1 MFHPPAVKY
10 APNPDWLSLR
20 PWAHKF
26 RAARWAVSKF
36 QREKVYVKQTG
47 NLRAWAAS
55 HSCSIIPTLGFPCT
69 SDSPLWSI
77 NLATATLL
85 SAAFWETVP
94 HFRVQF
100 LLLPISPPLRYVY
113 VPSEEN
119 SSKSLEMERIMRE
132 ARLWLF
138 SLFSELEISIFCQD
152 ERALQGTLQLHL
164 WRLNQLKGET
174 IHSGSQ
180 KLFYLKQSLLV
191 RFVFCAT
198 KNLQG
203 HPLLSETNNSV
214 DIVVLDTPRPR
225 Q

>member
-85 SAAFWETVP
+85 SAAFWETFP
-94 HFRVQF
+94 HFRVHF
-100 LLLPISPPLRYVY
+100 PLLPISPPLRYVY

-138 SLFSELEISIFCQD
+138 SLFLSVGD
-152 ERALQGTLQLHL
+152 
-164 WRLNQLKGET
+164 
-174 IHSGSQ
+174 
-180 KLFYLKQSLLV
+180 FYLLSGWESSARDFTAPLMKTQS
-191 RFVFCAT
+191 T
-198 KNLQG
+198 
-203 HPLLSETNNSV
+203 
-214 DIVVLDTPRPR
+214 
-225 Q
+225 